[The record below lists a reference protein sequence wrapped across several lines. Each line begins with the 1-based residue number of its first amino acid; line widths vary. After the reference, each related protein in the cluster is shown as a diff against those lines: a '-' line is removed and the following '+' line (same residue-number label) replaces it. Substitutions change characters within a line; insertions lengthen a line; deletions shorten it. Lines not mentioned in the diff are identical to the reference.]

1 MLIGGRI
8 VSELINAPANRE
20 LRQLLV
26 LLGRIYVRH
35 IKMELAAEACN
46 FNIHTSSRPSNYGL
60 FMALSLSRLSR
71 AGLQCSRMCVCGAA
85 RSFKYWNEIL
95 SRITYIF
102 SRSLIYFKDFL
113 FENKIKNCPSYRV
126 SP

>member
-60 FMALSLSRLSR
+60 FMALGCWKLL
-71 AGLQCSRMCVCGAA
+71 LLLLYTM
-85 RSFKYWNEIL
+85 
-95 SRITYIF
+95 
-102 SRSLIYFKDFL
+102 
-113 FENKIKNCPSYRV
+113 
-126 SP
+126 SPLLYPRHLLRT

>member
-60 FMALSLSRLSR
+60 FMALSLSLLSR
-71 AGLQCSRMCVCGAA
+71 AGLQCSRMYVCVEQLVRLNIGM
-85 RSFKYWNEIL
+85 KYFLE
-95 SRITYIF
+95 SHIF
-102 SRSLIYFKDFL
+102 SQDH
-113 FENKIKNCPSYRV
+113 
-126 SP
+126 

>member
-1 MLIGGRI
+1 MKLLNGKIFFKFYGLLTILELLVPSKVSTVLIGGRI

-60 FMALSLSRLSR
+60 FMALSLSLC
-71 AGLQCSRMCVCGAA
+71 A
-85 RSFKYWNEIL
+85 E
-95 SRITYIF
+95 
-102 SRSLIYFKDFL
+102 
-113 FENKIKNCPSYRV
+113 PSWV
-126 SP
+126 AM

>member
-60 FMALSLSRLSR
+60 FMAVKLLQIVDEGGGEQATAQLALS
-71 AGLQCSRMCVCGAA
+71 
-85 RSFKYWNEIL
+85 
-95 SRITYIF
+95 
-102 SRSLIYFKDFL
+102 
-113 FENKIKNCPSYRV
+113 
-126 SP
+126 